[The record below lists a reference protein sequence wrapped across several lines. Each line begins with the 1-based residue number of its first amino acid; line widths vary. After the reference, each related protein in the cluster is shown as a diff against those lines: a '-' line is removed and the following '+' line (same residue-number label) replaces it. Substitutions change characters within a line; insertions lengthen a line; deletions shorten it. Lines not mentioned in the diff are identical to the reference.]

1 MKTSKPFSTISYNSV
16 EFLQTKLNDLVNRR
30 KIAFY
35 AFIEHLPE
43 EDERKKHKHVLIVPN
58 GQINTDQVYDFL
70 LEIDPTYPDK
80 PLGCTPFRSSKFS
93 DWYLYAI
100 HDRDYL
106 ASKGQSRKYFYKNED
121 FIVSDS
127 DFFNEEI
134 HTIDYSSLSR
144 FKKLRDAVSS
154 GVSFEQMVMNGQIP
168 IPQLYAYRQAY
179 ELIRDYDSRT
189 NRNNKTSHQAV
200 DPETGEIYE

>member
-1 MKTSKPFSTISYNSV
+1 M
-16 EFLQTKLNDLVNRR
+16 QTKLNDLVNRR

-43 EDERKKHKHVLIVPN
+43 EDEKKKHKHIFIVPN
-58 GQINTDQVYDFL
+58 GQINTDQIYDYL
-70 LEIDPTYPDK
+70 LEIDPANPDK
-80 PLGCTPFRSSKFS
+80 PLSCIPFRSSKFA
-93 DWYLYAI
+93 DWYLYTI

-134 HTIDYSSLSR
+134 HTIDLSSLS
-144 FKKLRDAVSS
+144 KMKNLRNAVAT
-154 GVSFEQMVMNGQIP
+154 GVSFEQMVINGQIP
-168 IPQLYAYRQAY
+168 IQQVYAYQRAY
-179 ELIRDYDSRT
+179 DLIQDYQSKT
-189 NRNNKTSHQAV
+189 YRNNKTSHQVV
-200 DPETGEIYE
+200 DPETGEVQE

>member
-1 MKTSKPFSTISYNSV
+1 M
-16 EFLQTKLNDLVNRR
+16 QTKLNDLVNRR

-43 EDERKKHKHVLIVPN
+43 EDERKKHKHVLIIPN

-70 LEIDPTYPDK
+70 LEIDPSYPDK

-93 DWYLYAI
+93 DWYLYAM

-134 HTIDYSSLSR
+134 HTIDLSSLS
-144 FKKLRDAVSS
+144 KMKNLRNAVSS
-154 GVSFEQMVMNGQIP
+154 GVSFEQMVINGQIP
-168 IPQLYAYRQAY
+168 IQQVYAYQRAY
-179 ELIRDYDSRT
+179 DLIQEYQKRT
-189 NRNNKTSHQAV
+189 YRNNKTSHQAV
-200 DPETGEIYE
+200 DPETGEIQD

>member
-1 MKTSKPFSTISYNSV
+1 M
-16 EFLQTKLNDLVNRR
+16 QTKLNDLVNRR

-43 EDERKKHKHVLIVPN
+43 EDERKKHKHVLIIPN

-70 LEIDPTYPDK
+70 LEIDPAYPDK

-121 FIVSDS
+121 FIVSDI

-134 HTIDYSSLSR
+134 HTIDLSSLS
-144 FKKLRDAVSS
+144 KMKNLRNAVSS
-154 GVSFEQMVMNGQIP
+154 GVSFEQMVINGQIP
-168 IPQLYAYRQAY
+168 IQQVYAYQRAY
-179 ELIRDYDSRT
+179 DLIQEYQKRT
-189 NRNNKTSHQAV
+189 YRNNKTSHQAV
-200 DPETGEIYE
+200 DPETGEIQE

>member
-1 MKTSKPFSTISYNSV
+1 M
-16 EFLQTKLNDLVNRR
+16 QTKLNDLVNRR

-43 EDERKKHKHVLIVPN
+43 EDETKKHKHVLIFPN
-58 GQINTDQVYDFL
+58 GQINTDQVLDFL
-70 LEIDPTYPDK
+70 LELDPANPSN
-80 PLGCTPFRSSKFS
+80 PLGCMPFRSSKFS
-93 DWYLYAI
+93 DWYLYSI
-100 HDRDYL
+100 HDKDYL

-121 FIVSDS
+121 FIVSDR

-134 HTIDYSSLSR
+134 HLIDYSSLSR

-154 GVSFEQMVMNGQIP
+154 GVSFEQMVINGQIP
-168 IPQLYAYRQAY
+168 IQQVYAYQRAY
-179 ELIRDYDSRT
+179 DLIQNYQSKT
-189 NRNNKTSHQAV
+189 YRNNKTSHQAV

>member
-1 MKTSKPFSTISYNSV
+1 M
-16 EFLQTKLNDLVNRR
+16 QTKLNDLVNRR

-43 EDERKKHKHVLIVPN
+43 EDERKKHKHVLIIPN

-70 LEIDPTYPDK
+70 LEIDPANPDK

-93 DWYLYAI
+93 DWYLYSI

-127 DFFNEEI
+127 DFFIEEI
-134 HTIDYSSLSR
+134 HSIDLSSLS
-144 FKKLRDAVSS
+144 KMKNLRNAVSS
-154 GVSFEQMVMNGQIP
+154 GVSFEQMVINGQIP
-168 IPQLYAYRQAY
+168 IQQVYAYQRAY
-179 ELIRDYDSRT
+179 DLIQNYQTRT
-189 NRNNKTSHQAV
+189 FRNNKTSHQAV
-200 DPETGEIYE
+200 DPETGEIQE

>member
-1 MKTSKPFSTISYNSV
+1 M
-16 EFLQTKLNDLVNRR
+16 QTKLNDLVNRR

-43 EDERKKHKHVLIVPN
+43 EDERKKHKHVLIIPN

-70 LEIDPTYPDK
+70 LEIDPANPDK

-93 DWYLYAI
+93 DWYLYSI

-127 DFFNEEI
+127 DFFIEEI
-134 HTIDYSSLSR
+134 HSIDLSSLS
-144 FKKLRDAVSS
+144 KMKNLRNAVSS
-154 GVSFEQMVMNGQIP
+154 GVSFEQMVINGQIP
-168 IPQLYAYRQAY
+168 IQQVYAYQRAY
-179 ELIRDYDSRT
+179 ELIQDYQTRT
-189 NRNNKTSHQAV
+189 FRNNKTSHQAV
-200 DPETGEIYE
+200 DPETGEIQE

>member
-1 MKTSKPFSTISYNSV
+1 M
-16 EFLQTKLNDLVNRR
+16 QTKLNYLVNRR

-43 EDERKKHKHVLIVPN
+43 EDERKKHKHVLIIPN

-70 LEIDPTYPDK
+70 LEIDPANPDK

-93 DWYLYAI
+93 DWYLYSI

-127 DFFNEEI
+127 DFFIEEI
-134 HTIDYSSLSR
+134 HSIDLSSLS
-144 FKKLRDAVSS
+144 KMKNLRNAVSS
-154 GVSFEQMVMNGQIP
+154 GVSFEQMVINGQIP
-168 IPQLYAYRQAY
+168 IQQVYAYQRAY
-179 ELIRDYDSRT
+179 ALIQDYQTRT
-189 NRNNKTSHQAV
+189 FRNNKTSHQAV
-200 DPETGEIYE
+200 DPETGEIQE

>member
-1 MKTSKPFSTISYNSV
+1 M
-16 EFLQTKLNDLVNRR
+16 QTKLNDLVNRR

-43 EDERKKHKHVLIVPN
+43 EDERKKHKHVLIIPN

-70 LEIDPTYPDK
+70 LEIDPSYPDK

-93 DWYLYAI
+93 DWYLYSI

-134 HTIDYSSLSR
+134 HTIDLSSLS
-144 FKKLRDAVSS
+144 KMKNLRNAVSS
-154 GVSFEQMVMNGQIP
+154 GVSFEQMVINGQIP
-168 IPQLYAYRQAY
+168 IQQVYAYQRAY
-179 ELIRDYDSRT
+179 DLIQEYQKRT
-189 NRNNKTSHQAV
+189 YRNNKTSHQSV
-200 DPETGEIYE
+200 DPETGEIQD

>member
-1 MKTSKPFSTISYNSV
+1 M
-16 EFLQTKLNDLVNRR
+16 QTKLNDLVNRR

-43 EDERKKHKHVLIVPN
+43 EDETKKHKHVLIVPN

-70 LEIDPTYPDK
+70 LEYDPSNPSD
-80 PLGCTPFRSSKFS
+80 PLRCMPFRSSKFS
-93 DWYLYAI
+93 DWYLYTI
-100 HDRDYL
+100 HDKDYL

-134 HTIDYSSLSR
+134 HLIDYSSLSR

-179 ELIRDYDSRT
+179 ELIRDYDAKT
-189 NRNNKTSHQAV
+189 NRNTRTSHQGI
-200 DPETGEIYE
+200 DPETGEILE

>member
-1 MKTSKPFSTISYNSV
+1 MKTSKPFSSISYNSV

-43 EDERKKHKHVLIVPN
+43 EDEKKKHKHIFIVPN
-58 GQINTDQVYDFL
+58 GQINTDQVNDYL
-70 LEIDPTYPDK
+70 LELDPANPDK
-80 PLGCTPFRSSKFS
+80 PLCCIPFRSSKFS
-93 DWYLYAI
+93 DWYLYTI

-127 DFFNEEI
+127 DFFIEEI
-134 HTIDYSSLSR
+134 HTIDLSSLS
-144 FKKLRDAVSS
+144 KMKNLRKAIAT
-154 GVSFEQMVMNGQIP
+154 GVSFEQMLMNGEIP
-168 IPQLYAYRQAY
+168 IQQVYAYQRAYDLIQGHQAKTY
-179 ELIRDYDSRT
+179 
-189 NRNNKTSHQAV
+189 RNDRTSHQAV
-200 DPETGEIYE
+200 DPETGEIQE